1 MKILIVSQYFW
12 PEYFRVND
20 LVLELKKKNV
30 EIEILTSYPNYPS
43 GKIFEE
49 FKKNPNQ
56 YSQFEGCKIYRV
68 PQITRGKGTLTIL
81 TFNYL
86 SFVISSLFYSLF
98 YLRKKKYDYVFTFAT
113 SPIIV
118 AITSILVSRLNNS
131 KHILWVLDL
140 WPNVLDDLNI
150 FKKNSLI
157 YKLCEKLVK
166 YIYKNTFLILCQ
178 SLTYRKKINQLEG
191 SFSKKTFYFPSWPE
205 EIKDQIFKKPKKN
218 DEIFSKDKYNI
229 LFTGNIGDAQNFG
242 LVLELVKA
250 SRKEINW
257 IIAGKGRRFDL
268 LEKVKLEENL
278 ENFKLLGLLKF
289 EELQE
294 YVEHADA
301 LLITLKP
308 GDAFDATIPGKFQT
322 YLSYK
327 KRIIGLIG
335 GEVFDIINKYE
346 IGYATKSK
354 DINQIKTNLINYLSK
369 KHDINK
375 FNKNIDI
382 LSKIYSKKRNIDRLF
397 NIFKLPKI
405 KETIKYF
412 TKTKEIPFNENFI
425 ISAFNLAFCGAF
437 EKNDIKLNRNFYVWP
452 DGYYFNKISN
462 LNVQKL
468 PGRKL
473 LANLNIP
480 EFINEIVV
488 LGNLS
493 INGKKYLA
501 ENFKRKI
508 IHISLPYGNL
518 NDFKKFVPELGCNQ
532 LCILTIPTPKQEI
545 LAEYIRSSQKNF
557 KILCLGAAINMA
569 SGDEKPLP
577 EFLEKIFVAETIW
590 RLQFET
596 FRRLNRLIS
605 SFYSYLKGQRRKIY
619 EKLEFIKINEK

>member
-205 EIKDQIFKKPKKN
+205 EIKDQIFKKTKKN

-605 SFYSYLKGQRRKIY
+605 SFYSYLRGQRRKIY

>member
-1 MKILIVSQYFW
+1 M
-12 PEYFRVND
+12 
-20 LVLELKKKNV
+20 
-30 EIEILTSYPNYPS
+30 
-43 GKIFEE
+43 
-49 FKKNPNQ
+49 
-56 YSQFEGCKIYRV
+56 
-68 PQITRGKGTLTIL
+68 
-81 TFNYL
+81 
-86 SFVISSLFYSLF
+86 
-98 YLRKKKYDYVFTFAT
+98 
-113 SPIIV
+113 
-118 AITSILVSRLNNS
+118 
-131 KHILWVLDL
+131 
-140 WPNVLDDLNI
+140 
-150 FKKNSLI
+150 
-157 YKLCEKLVK
+157 
-166 YIYKNTFLILCQ
+166 
-178 SLTYRKKINQLEG
+178 
-191 SFSKKTFYFPSWPE
+191 
-205 EIKDQIFKKPKKN
+205 
-218 DEIFSKDKYNI
+218 
-229 LFTGNIGDAQNFG
+229 
-242 LVLELVKA
+242 
-250 SRKEINW
+250 
-257 IIAGKGRRFDL
+257 
-268 LEKVKLEENL
+268 
-278 ENFKLLGLLKF
+278 
-289 EELQE
+289 
-294 YVEHADA
+294 
-301 LLITLKP
+301 LITLKP

-354 DINQIKTNLINYLSK
+354 DINQIKINLINYLSK
-369 KHDINK
+369 NHDLNK
-375 FNKNIDI
+375 FNKNINI

-405 KETIKYF
+405 KETIKYL

-493 INGKKYLA
+493 TNGKEYL
-501 ENFKRKI
+501 EEKFKRKV
-508 IHISLPYGNL
+508 IHISLPYGDL
-518 NDFKKFVPELGCNQ
+518 DDFKKFVPELGYNQ
-532 LCILTIPTPKQEI
+532 LCILTIPTPKQEK

-577 EFLEKIFVAETIW
+577 EFLEKIFIAETIW

-605 SFYSYLKGQRRKIY
+605 SFYSYLRGQRRKIY

>member
-205 EIKDQIFKKPKKN
+205 EIKDQIFKKTKKN